1 MSILSSDWQLLPS
14 ARTMLQVCTASLS
27 LSLSLKCTQLLRTH
41 TASHIVLLISFD
53 FVKSRNR
60 RRRTVSVS
68 PFYLRGTGVSLSQ
81 RLFPFLVSYSL
92 LRSLPS
98 SEIIIYLLS
107 SNFYL
112 MIHLFS
118 SLPFLFVPSIPLFR
132 LSSSFPPLLLF
143 APVFAVGMQA
153 IEFWSTV
160 CYCETSVLEDIS
172 DGIENAPIYLKY
184 LLEHLSRSSRL
195 WTRIR

>member
-1 MSILSSDWQLLPS
+1 
-14 ARTMLQVCTASLS
+14 MLQVCTASLS
-27 LSLSLKCTQLLRTH
+27 LSLSLTCTQLLRTH

-118 SLPFLFVPSIPLFR
+118 SLPFLFSPSIPLCPFY
-132 LSSSFPPLLLF
+132 SSFSPSSFPLLLLF

-172 DGIENAPIYLKY
+172 DGIENAPIYLKLVEQAAP
-184 LLEHLSRSSRL
+184 LLVPIMLETLTKQQVR
-195 WTRIR
+195 TN

>member
-1 MSILSSDWQLLPS
+1 
-14 ARTMLQVCTASLS
+14 MLQVCTASLS

-118 SLPFLFVPSIPLFR
+118 SLPFLFSPSIPLFPLIFLFSPSTPLCSCFCSWYAGYR
-132 LSSSFPPLLLF
+132 ILVHSLLLRDKCSRRYF
-143 APVFAVGMQA
+143 RWNR
-153 IEFWSTV
+153 ECS
-160 CYCETSVLEDIS
+160 
-172 DGIENAPIYLKY
+172 YL
-184 LLEHLSRSSRL
+184 S
-195 WTRIR
+195 